1 MKVTQKNVLNDY
13 EQTVISYTLENK
25 NGMSV
30 TILNYGLTITKLVVP
45 DRNHQGVD
53 IVLGYQNL
61 NDYIDNVFSF
71 GSTIGRFAN
80 RIAKGRFYFEGKEY
94 QLEINNGENHLHG
107 GSHGYWAK
115 CWNHIPSEDALVFTL
130 ESPDGDAG
138 YPGDLSCRV
147 EFVLTDQNELEITY
161 KATSN
166 TKAFANFTN
175 HSYFNLEGHEADN
188 VFDNELQI
196 HASSITEIDHTS
208 IPTGHL
214 LPVVDTPFDFN
225 APKKIGRDIG
235 DSHPQLEIAGGYDH
249 NYVLNQSVDKQIIA
263 YSEKTGIEM
272 SVSTTCPGVQLY
284 TSNFVTNER
293 IEKSGL
299 PCQKQSAFCVE
310 TQYFPDA
317 INHDHFDLPLITPEN
332 PFEEKTVFAFGIR

>member
-1 MKVTQKNVLNDY
+1 MKITQKNILVDY
-13 EQTVISYTLENK
+13 DQAIISYTLENE

-30 TILNYGLTITKLVVP
+30 SLLNYGLTITNLFVP
-45 DRNHQGVD
+45 DRKQQSVD

-61 NDYIDNVFSF
+61 NDYIDNEFCF

-80 RIAKGRFYFEGKEY
+80 RIAKGYFSFEGKEY
-94 QLEINNGENHLHG
+94 QLEINDGENHLHG

-130 ESPDGDAG
+130 DSPDGDAG

-147 EFVLTDQNELEITY
+147 EFVLTDKNELVIRY
-161 KATSN
+161 KASSD

-175 HSYFNLEGHEADN
+175 HSYFNLEGHDASS

-196 HASSITEIDHTS
+196 HASSITEIDNTS

-214 LPVVDTPFDFN
+214 LPVENTPFDFSV
-225 APKKIGRDIG
+225 AKKIGRDIG
-235 DSHPQLEIAGGYDH
+235 ESHPQLEIAGGYDH
-249 NYVLNQSVDKQIIA
+249 NYVLDQSVDKQIVA

-284 TSNFVTNER
+284 TSNFVNNSR
-293 IEKSGL
+293 IEKTGS

-317 INHDHFDLPLITPEN
+317 INHDNFDLPIITPDH
-332 PFEEKTVFAFGIR
+332 PFEEKTVFTFGVR